1 MGTIDLS
8 RHFRDEVLAQTPRGQ
23 KYTQAYYRF
32 AGEVVE
38 LLVLN
43 PRLLWRTSQALDRY
57 KPIMQTLVSRA
68 EATTESAQRAEIS
81 VSPQDLEAVDD
92 LLKDIEAGAG
102 QQLRQTLAEI
112 RSDLRDPQAQA
123 EFGVKV
129 MPGDLDL
136 PSLPNDDGANSP
148 MQSASTYPPTDSTM
162 AARATEAYGNLPLRF
177 EINQGQAPREVNFIS
192 RGNGYTLSL
201 TPNETALQ
209 LRSVD
214 VGPGNFGKAVFNP
227 QSDIRNLRSSL
238 LRMKLLGTNPTPRVA
253 GLDQLPT
260 RSNYFIGSDARSW
273 RTNISNF
280 SKVQYE
286 QIYPGVNLD
295 YYGNQRQ
302 LEYDFTV
309 TPGADPATIK
319 LGIDGADKVEI
330 DDQGDLVLHTPSG
343 IVRQRRPLIYQE
355 VDGIR
360 QEICGGYALQKT
372 QDTGFQSQGSYLVAF
387 RVGAY
392 DRSRPLVIDPVLV
405 YSTYLG
411 GGGEEQGNAITVDA
425 AGNAYVIGFTDSTNF
440 PVANPRQASFGGPPQ
455 DVFVAKLNPAGTGL
469 VYATY
474 LGGEGQDHGSG
485 IAVDTAGNAYITGY
499 TGSRNF
505 PVANAV
511 QPTLHGSFNAF
522 VAKLDAT
529 GANLIY
535 STYLG
540 GTIGEFGSGIAVDAA
555 GNTYVTGVTTSTN
568 FPTAN
573 ALQPAFGGGLSDA
586 FVTKLSPAGTQLI
599 YSTYLG
605 GSGTDGATSIALD
618 TTGNVHLTGVTSSIN
633 FPLAHPLQGTFGGG
647 DLDAFV
653 TKLNAVGTQLIYS
666 TYFGGGG
673 SDRGFRLAVD
683 RNGNSYVA
691 GDTDSANFPVRGPLQ
706 DFSGGSGDAFIAKFS
721 PAGVLSYGTYLGGTG
736 LDGATAIAV
745 DAAGRAYVT
754 GYTESANFP
763 TVNPL
768 PGSVGGGFN
777 AFVTKLNAAGTAIA
791 YSTYLGGSGNDA
803 GFGIAVDPSG
813 SVYVLGQTDSKNFPT
828 VNPSQPNNA
837 GGLFDLFI
845 SKLVDTSPA
854 SHDISGLVLD
864 PQGNALANS
873 TVTISGSQSRTTT
886 TGSGGAYAVPNLPAG
901 GSYTVTPSLSGYAFN
916 PPSRNIEDLVA
927 DQAANFTALKIGG
940 STFLLN
946 AAGYTVTEGCSV
958 ASIAV
963 NRTGDNSHAAT
974 VDYETKDAT
983 ALQRTDYTFAS
994 GTLSFSA
1001 GETSKTFDVLI
1012 TKDAYIEG
1020 NETVNLSLSN
1030 PTGGATLGAPSTVT
1044 LTIIDDPVATG
1055 TQPIDDAGTFVCQHY
1070 HDFLNRQSDA
1080 SGLVFWTNEMTS
1092 CGSNQACIE
1101 LKRINVSAAFFLSI
1115 EFQNTGYLV
1124 ERIYKAAYGDGGG
1137 TSTFGGTHQLS
1148 APIVRFNEFLPDTQR
1163 IGQGVVVGQT
1173 GWETVIENNKQ
1184 TFTADFAQ
1192 RSRFTAALPTTMTP
1206 AQFVDKL
1213 FLNAGVMPAASDRQ
1227 AAINEFGSAT
1237 NTSDVAARARALRRI
1252 AENPTLNSQEFN
1264 RAFVLMQYFGYLRR
1278 NPNDTPD
1285 SDYTGYDFWLA
1296 KLNQFN
1302 GNYNAAEMV
1311 KAFITSVE
1319 YRQRFG
1325 P

>member
-1 MGTIDLS
+1 INDVAVSNDFDPSAVFTVSLSAVNNDFVEFGYATADGTAIAERDYRSFSGNGLLQPGEYQTLFQIDIIADDNRLATHDPRMFTVNLSNPVGATIADGQGVCTINDHIPTFCELNPNANGCHPPSRQDDCPITRSSQNMGTINLS
-8 RHFRDEVLAQTPRGQ
+8 RQFRDEVLAQTPRGQ

-38 LLVLN
+38 LLVFN
-43 PRLLWRTSQALDRY
+43 PRLLWRTSQALERY
-57 KPIMQTLVSRA
+57 KPIMQTLVSRS

-81 VSPQDLEAVDD
+81 ISTQDLEAVDD
-92 LLKDIEAGAG
+92 LLKDIEAEGS

-129 MPGDLDL
+129 MSGDSDL
-136 PSLPNDDGANSP
+136 PSVPNDDRATGP
-148 MQSASTYPPTDSTM
+148 MRSVSTYPPTDSTM

-177 EINQGQAPREVNFIS
+177 EINQGQAAREVNFIS

-201 TPNETALQ
+201 APNETAFQ
-209 LRSVD
+209 LRSAD
-214 VGPGNFGKAVFNP
+214 VGPGNFGKGVFNP
-227 QSDIRNLRSSL
+227 QSDIRNPRSSL
-238 LRMKLLGTNPTPRVA
+238 LRMKLLGSNPTPRVA
-253 GLDQLPT
+253 GLDRLPT
-260 RSNYFIGSDARSW
+260 RSNYFIGSDAKSW
-273 RTNISNF
+273 RTNIPNF

-319 LGIDGADKVEI
+319 LGIDGANKVEI
-330 DDQGDLVLHTPSG
+330 DDQGDLVLHTTSG

-360 QEICGGYALQKT
+360 QEICGGYALLKT
-372 QDTGFQSQGSYLVAF
+372 QDTGLQSQGSYLVAF

-411 GGGEEQGNAITVDA
+411 GGGEEKGNAITVDA

-455 DVFVAKLNPAGTGL
+455 DVFVAKLNPAGTGV

-522 VAKLDAT
+522 VAKLDAFVAKLDAT
-529 GANLIY
+529 GANLAY

-540 GTIGEFGSGIAVDAA
+540 GTIGEFGSGITVDAA
-555 GNTYVTGVTTSTN
+555 GNAYVTGVTTSTN

-618 TTGNVHLTGVTSSIN
+618 TTGNVHLTGVTSSTN
-633 FPLAHPLQGTFGGG
+633 FPLANPLQGTFGGG

-666 TYFGGGG
+666 TYLGGGG

-706 DFSGGSGDAFIAKFS
+706 DFSGGGGDAFIAKFNS
-721 PAGVLSYGTYLGGTG
+721 AGVMSYGTYLGGTG
-736 LDGATAIAV
+736 LDGATALAV

-768 PGSVGGGFN
+768 PGSIAGGFN

-791 YSTYLGGSGNDA
+791 YSTYLGGSGSDA
-803 GFGIAVDPSG
+803 GFGIAVDSSG
-813 SVYVLGQTDSKNFPT
+813 SVYVLGQTDSRNFPT

-873 TVTISGSQSRTTT
+873 TITISGSQSRTTT

-927 DQAANFTALKIGG
+927 DQAANFTALRISG

-963 NRTGDNSHAAT
+963 NRTGDISQAAT

-983 ALQRTDYTFAS
+983 ALQRSDYTLAS

-1001 GETSKTFDVLI
+1001 GETGKTFDVLI
-1012 TKDAYIEG
+1012 TRDAYTEG

-1080 SGLVFWTNEMTS
+1080 SGLAFWTNEMTS

-1124 ERIYKAAYGDGGG
+1124 ERIYK
-1137 TSTFGGTHQLS
+1137 
-1148 APIVRFNEFLPDTQR
+1148 
-1163 IGQGVVVGQT
+1163 
-1173 GWETVIENNKQ
+1173 
-1184 TFTADFAQ
+1184 
-1192 RSRFTAALPTTMTP
+1192 
-1206 AQFVDKL
+1206 
-1213 FLNAGVMPAASDRQ
+1213 
-1227 AAINEFGSAT
+1227 
-1237 NTSDVAARARALRRI
+1237 
-1252 AENPTLNSQEFN
+1252 
-1264 RAFVLMQYFGYLRR
+1264 
-1278 NPNDTPD
+1278 
-1285 SDYTGYDFWLA
+1285 
-1296 KLNQFN
+1296 
-1302 GNYNAAEMV
+1302 
-1311 KAFITSVE
+1311 
-1319 YRQRFG
+1319 
-1325 P
+1325 